1 MLDIWLKLV
10 LNWNHDLNMLSLK
23 DSVTWF
29 FTEGM
34 FKPIWTLYTSYI
46 CKFGIKFAAII
57 AKICKCEKSF
67 IDFLVLFFSWF
78 NLNPLGLMIPEWEFF
93 YIEFQGFEGMFG
105 GFLIIFKHAN
115 SMVSRTSESGFLF
128 IVYTGEPTS
137 AVLLTQ
143 WHFTRKLA
151 SCQDRMIS

>member
-78 NLNPLGLMIPEWEFF
+78 NLNPLGLMIPEWEFC

-105 GFLIIFKHAN
+105 GFLIIFKHALTPWFQGPQ
-115 SMVSRTSESGFLF
+115 SRVFSSSFTPVSQPLRC
-128 IVYTGEPTS
+128 Y
-137 AVLLTQ
+137 
-143 WHFTRKLA
+143 WHSDILHA
-151 SCQDRMIS
+151 N